1 MRKKLLLNIKVS
13 ELLYFE
19 GNWCVAKVT
28 SLVTEFSHRLAKS
41 ENSLGQKQNSEIL
54 CESDGVKNEMKKD
67 TYHVCEFSH
76 QFIKITI
83 HPIEKDSKTVLS
95 MKSSIAR
102 SAL

>member
-1 MRKKLLLNIKVS
+1 MCCQ
-13 ELLYFE
+13 
-19 GNWCVAKVT
+19 GNLSRYRVLT
-28 SLVTEFSHRLAKS
+28 QAKS

-83 HPIEKDSKTVLS
+83 RPI
-95 MKSSIAR
+95 
-102 SAL
+102 